1 MRRRSGIRA
10 TNLCKARS
18 KTVESLVSAGR
29 GICTDHGRLD
39 PFAALFA
46 LSILPAGSRLRF
58 WAKQRGGRPAP
69 FISLISVLACILLPV
84 RVCGTT
90 RRDVTGQAIY
100 DLVGVGFSSKEIL
113 LATPIGRS
121 GQLAWRF
128 RKIALTGLTEPPTSA
143 VPSSSGTKLFVGLP
157 TGKSVVVD
165 LTERV
170 TEIGVGSLP
179 PSQHRLPQQRFPI
192 LVDGRIC
199 LLNDLGALDGEVC
212 VKAAAAAVHEDGRI
226 LYSFSD
232 GQLVVVGAGGSRQ
245 ELAYRLPEDAKWK
258 LLAGR
263 VGGRTDFLVLV
274 TESTGAVAS
283 GAGGSVT
290 TIVDPRRPATH
301 IAQYDDPIVAE
312 LRAEIELG
320 RESLDGKSEDPLQA
334 DDPTLRTL
342 AGVLRRGSG
351 ELKLSWSFYNVSPDP
366 DLYAPT
372 IELAPAEPD
381 FPSDV
386 NIWHDI
392 VPLSHGSTRQDYEKA
407 YALLGPGRALQ
418 CTPYVR
424 ILSYPGTWLFE
435 YWYYYPFDEGK
446 PHAHIHDSE
455 HIFIEVDKLGG
466 TVRNVFASDH
476 DSFVPNNLYS
486 VLVKDARPVTLP
498 LYATVEY
505 GKHAMAPDL
514 DRDGRFTRGVD
525 DNLHP
530 ELFEV
535 WGLRD
540 VGKKKGD
547 IMEPYR
553 PSMSLP
559 RYPED
564 RFALADAPSLFPGLE
579 ENTGHSVCRLEPL
592 PGTRCQHCAVA
603 TPEAAMAHLVDHPD
617 AQEPENIYKTYVLP
631 WREVRFGV
639 GFFPWDGGRF
649 QLSVAL
655 IGDSRHMTAGLVR
668 LPVRIG
674 LEYAWTPVQEAVLV
688 HVNGQYSFVSSQS
701 TMYAGFRLER
711 MVTNTQGFY
720 FALTP
725 QWVHTTLTASTAT
738 PATLGWQYGGLV
750 YHAGY
755 VLELPSAHKGNF
767 TNHIGVQI
775 QNSPFYPVL
784 FEWRVSFGFF
794 RQRGRH
800 DFGARPTDRNPY
812 E

>member
-1 MRRRSGIRA
+1 MR
-10 TNLCKARS
+10 
-18 KTVESLVSAGR
+18 EAGFV
-29 GICTDHGRLD
+29 
-39 PFAALFA
+39 PY
-46 LSILPAGSRLRF
+46 ILGC
-58 WAKQRGGRPAP
+58 
-69 FISLISVLACILLPV
+69 ICILLLPFPAFSAT
-84 RVCGTT
+84 G
-90 RRDVTGQAIY
+90 RDVTGQAIY
-100 DLVGVGFSSKEIL
+100 DIVGVGFGPNEIL
-113 LATPIGRS
+113 LATPVGRS
-121 GQLAWRF
+121 SQLDWRF
-128 RKIALTGLTEPPTSA
+128 RKIALASLSDPPVSA
-143 VPSSSGTKLFVGLP
+143 VLSSSGTKLLVALSS
-157 TGKSVVVD
+157 GKLLVVD

-170 TEIGVGSLP
+170 TEIGSTASPPQHHLP
-179 PSQHRLPQQRFPI
+179 RQRFPF
-192 LVDGRIC
+192 LVDGKVC
-199 LLNDLGALDGEVC
+199 LLNDLGTLDGELC
-212 VKAAAAAVHEDGRI
+212 SRAAAAAIHEDGSV
-226 LYSFSD
+226 LYAFSD
-232 GQLVVVGAGGSRQ
+232 GRLAIVGAGGSRE
-245 ELAYRLPEDAKWK
+245 ELTYRLPNGAKWK

-263 VGGRTDFLVLV
+263 VGGRTDFLVMV
-274 TESTGAVAS
+274 TEYLASAGS
-283 GAGGSVT
+283 GAGSVT
-290 TIVDPRRPATH
+290 TIVDPRRPSAH
-301 IAQYDDPIVAE
+301 MAHYDDTVAAE
-312 LRAEIELG
+312 LHAAIELG
-320 RESLDGKSEDPLQA
+320 GGSVDGKSEDTLQR
-334 DDPTLRTL
+334 DDTTLRTL
-342 AGVLRRGSG
+342 AQRLRQESG
-351 ELKLSWSFYNVSPDP
+351 ELKLSWSFYNITPDP

-372 IELAPAEPD
+372 IELAPGEPD

-392 VPLSHGSTRQDYEKA
+392 VPLSFGTTRQDYEKA
-407 YALLGPGRALQ
+407 YALLGPGRASE

-424 ILSYPGTWLFE
+424 VLSYPGTWLLE

-455 HIFIEVDKLGG
+455 HMFIEVDKLGG

-486 VLVKDARPVTLP
+486 VLVKDARPVSLP
-498 LYATVEY
+498 LYATAEY

-530 ELFEV
+530 EPFEV

-540 VGKKKGD
+540 VGEKRGD

-553 PSMSLP
+553 AKMSLP

-564 RFALADAPSLFPGLE
+564 RFALSDTAALFPGFG
-579 ENTGHSVCRLEPL
+579 ENAGHPVCHLEPL
-592 PGTRCQHCAVA
+592 PETRCQHCAIA

-617 AQEPENIYKTYVLP
+617 AREPENIYKTYVLP

-639 GFFPWDGGRF
+639 GFYPWDGGRW

-674 LEYAWTPVQEAVLV
+674 IEYAWTPVEEPVLV
-688 HVNGQYSFVSSQS
+688 HVNGAYSFVASQS
-701 TMYAGFRLER
+701 TMSTGLRLER
-711 MVTNTQGFY
+711 MLTNTQGFY

-725 QWVHTTLTASTAT
+725 EWVHTTLAGGSAT
-738 PATLGWQYGGLV
+738 PAALGWQYGGLV
-750 YHAGY
+750 YHTGY

-767 TNHIGVQI
+767 TNHIGIQI

-800 DFGARPTDRNPY
+800 DFGARPNDRNPY